1 MRPVTIASAGVYLF
15 TCLMQCYLIALDAL
29 NDGRTLWTAL
39 LSAVVLALHCWHVR
53 FGLRGQRPPHGLL
66 TLLALWLTVAA
77 GQVVVGDAWAFT
89 FALAATSA
97 VLVLPIIAGLIAAL
111 CVVATVWVLQPY
123 DLGYY
128 FAVSTAYRSVILVS
142 VVWFV
147 ALITH
152 LEQLRV
158 ALARDAVIDERDR
171 LGLRLADALGDRLI
185 GLTRGAGRA
194 RALLV
199 AERDGEVGPV
209 LQQLAGDA
217 RDALDETRRM
227 VTDLRGPRE
236 RGELRA
242 ARALLT
248 NESGDLT

>member
-1 MRPVTIASAGVYLF
+1 MRLVTVASIGVYVF

-29 NDGRTLWTAL
+29 NGIDRSTLYTAL

-66 TLLALWLTVAA
+66 TLVALWVTVAV
-77 GQVVVGDAWAFT
+77 GQVVIGDAWAFT

-97 VLVLPIIAGLIAAL
+97 VLVLPMAAGLTAAL
-111 CVVATVWVLQPY
+111 CFVATVWALQPY

-147 ALITH
+147 ALIAH
-152 LEQLRV
+152 LDQLRV
-158 ALARDAVIDERDR
+158 ALARDAITDERER
-171 LGLRLADALGDRLI
+171 IGLRLADALGKRLI
-185 GLTRGAGRA
+185 GLTRGAGQA

-199 AERDGEVGPV
+199 AEREGEVGPV
-209 LQQLAGDA
+209 LQELAGDA
-217 RDALDETRRM
+217 RDALDETRRI
-227 VTDLRGPRE
+227 VTDLRGARE

-248 NESGDLT
+248 SDGES